1 MIRLSPNVQYVA
13 SVKSL
18 VTNESREMKASGAR
32 LDSFV
37 RDPKFLVTITST
49 ADLTKYAP
57 IDRKAG
63 TKYAQQR
70 EEAMAQ
76 ITVS

>member
-18 VTNESREMKASGAR
+18 VTNESKEMKASGAR
-32 LDSFV
+32 LDAYV

-57 IDRKAG
+57 IDRQAG
-63 TKYAQQR
+63 TKHA
-70 EEAMAQ
+70 EAMAQ

>member
-1 MIRLSPNVQYVA
+1 MIRLSPKVQYVA

-18 VTNESREMKASGAR
+18 VTNQSKEMTASGAR
-32 LDSFV
+32 LDAYV

-63 TKYAQQR
+63 TKHA
-70 EEAMAQ
+70 EEMAR
-76 ITVS
+76 VSVQ

>member
-32 LDSFV
+32 LDTFV
-37 RDPKFLVTITST
+37 RDKKFLVTITST

-70 EEAMAQ
+70 EEVMAS

>member
-1 MIRLSPNVQYVA
+1 MQYVA

-18 VTNESREMKASGAR
+18 VTIESKKMKASGAR
-32 LDSFV
+32 PDSYA

-49 ADLTKYAP
+49 VDLTKHVP

-63 TKYAQQR
+63 TKHA
-70 EEAMAQ
+70 EAMAS